1 MWLRQNAI
9 LELLKKRKGETMP
22 LTEVNRTTINYRF
35 DGPEEGPVVMLS
47 NSLASDLTMWDTQ
60 IPALVEAGYR
70 VLRYDSRG
78 HGQSAVPEGPYSI
91 ELLADDAVGL
101 MDALGLEKVQF
112 CGLSKGG
119 MVGQMLATQYGD
131 RLHSLVL
138 SSTSAYMSLREI
150 WDERIKTVR
159 KSGMKAVVDAT
170 IDRWFTKAGQ
180 DRLPSDVEKARRLIL
195 NTPVN
200 GFCACCAAIRDM
212 DQRDSIRSVSTRTL
226 VVVGEHDPG
235 TPVSAA
241 ELIHKRIASSE
252 LRIISDAAHFVN
264 VEKAS
269 VFNDALLEFLEKNAA
284 QQDASADR

>member
-1 MWLRQNAI
+1 
-9 LELLKKRKGETMP
+9 MP
-22 LTEVNRTTINYRF
+22 LTEVNRTIINYRF
-35 DGPEEGPVVMLS
+35 DGPEEGTVVMLS
-47 NSLASDLTMWDTQ
+47 NALASDLTMWDMQ

-91 ELLADDAVGL
+91 ELLVKDAVGL
-101 MDALGLEKVQF
+101 MDTLGLEKVQF

-138 SSTSAYMSLREI
+138 SSTSACMSPREI
-150 WDERIKTVR
+150 WDERIEMVR
-159 KSGMKAVVDAT
+159 KSGMQAVVDAT

-180 DRLPSDVEKARRLIL
+180 VLLPLDVDKVRRSIL
-195 NTPVN
+195 NTSVN

-212 DQRDSIRSVSTRTL
+212 DQRDSIHSISTRTL
-226 VVVGEHDPG
+226 VVVGEDDPS

-241 ELIHKRIASSE
+241 DVIHERITSSE
-252 LRIISDAAHFVN
+252 LLVISDAAHLVN

-269 VFNDALLEFLEKNAA
+269 VFNKVLLNFLEKNIS
-284 QQDASADR
+284 Q